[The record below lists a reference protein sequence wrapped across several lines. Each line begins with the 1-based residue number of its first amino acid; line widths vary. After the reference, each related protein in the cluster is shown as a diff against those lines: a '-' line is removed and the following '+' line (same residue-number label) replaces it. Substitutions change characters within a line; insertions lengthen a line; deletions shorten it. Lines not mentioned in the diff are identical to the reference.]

1 MNDSESK
8 LQREL
13 LDDAA
18 QQAELALSQA
28 RAAAAAALAAVRDE
42 VSKVRVQRLAE
53 VQQEAKLR
61 ERAIAAGVRHE
72 LQRRWLVLR
81 EEGLERLFAEV
92 LPRLES
98 GADIAGER
106 SLRQLLQEALEALG
120 PRAVNVRLNPAA
132 AAFLSAAA
140 IAEVAALAWG
150 QAGAAVSVNRVVD
163 ASLRPGLRVESTDGR
178 LVFDNTYALRLE
190 RLRRPLRSLASAGLA
205 SAESDDDSHA

>member
-18 QQAELALSQA
+18 QQAELALRQA

-42 VSKVRVQRLAE
+42 VAKVRVQRLAE

-81 EEGLERLFAEV
+81 EEGL
-92 LPRLES
+92 
-98 GADIAGER
+98 
-106 SLRQLLQEALEALG
+106 
-120 PRAVNVRLNPAA
+120 
-132 AAFLSAAA
+132 
-140 IAEVAALAWG
+140 
-150 QAGAAVSVNRVVD
+150 
-163 ASLRPGLRVESTDGR
+163 
-178 LVFDNTYALRLE
+178 
-190 RLRRPLRSLASAGLA
+190 
-205 SAESDDDSHA
+205 